1 MAYDKK
7 TRTINIGE
15 KDSQQDFEKDLF
27 TYMAD
32 VAQQIEKD
40 FPQAKRPVQPG
51 LKKPATPTI
60 KDKLHNLPKQK
71 KAFLAFVVFW
81 TAWVLFR
88 TSDDYEI
95 LGIWLDDWDKNSFFL
110 NWLGFPIVVGLVYFA
125 YNWVV
130 KEKKPEPKVNPL
142 TEFEKEI
149 QTWPAHQGKVALLLI
164 KATLIGD
171 EKQIDE
177 LYGELTVE
185 QLMKVKAVMEKME
198 K

>member
-1 MAYDKK
+1 MAYDKN

-15 KDSQQDFEKDLF
+15 KDTQADFEKDLF

-51 LKKPATPTI
+51 LKKPTSPTI
-60 KDKLHNLPKQK
+60 KDRLLNLSKQK
-71 KAFLAFVVFW
+71 KAFIAFVVFW
-81 TAWVLFR
+81 TAWVVFR

-95 LGIWLDDWDKNSFFL
+95 LGIWLDDWVGNYFFL
-110 NWLGFPIVVGLVYFA
+110 NWLGFPIAVGLVYLA
-125 YNWVV
+125 YKWVV
-130 KEKKPEPKVNPL
+130 KDKKPEPKANPL
-142 TEFEKEI
+142 TDFEREI
-149 QTWPAHQGKVALLLI
+149 QNWPAHQGKVALLLI
-164 KATLIGD
+164 KATLLGD
-171 EKQIDE
+171 QSSIEK

-185 QLMKVKAVMEKME
+185 QLMKVKAVLEKME